1 MDRTR
6 ACSTTLLGAALL
18 IVQVAAQDPIVPAGF
33 SVQRAVGT
41 ARSYLCLHV
50 EADGAVLLGTERAG
64 LWRVRDLDG
73 DGFAESESCLDP
85 ELMGIQGLASAP
97 GVIFAVGRRGSDSGL
112 WRLEWDA
119 KRTELGEPR
128 PLLLFDGDDEHG
140 AHGVVLGMDGDLFLV
155 HGDAVQPRTEANPA
169 QPFAA
174 TEGPTLLEPL
184 PDPGGFG
191 ASRRW
196 PYGSILR
203 IDPESGSYEP
213 YAIGLRNPYD
223 LALRA
228 DGELFTLESDMEWDL
243 GLPWYKPVRLLLV
256 QRRADFGA
264 RPGSASLRLG
274 WPDTPP
280 AVAELGRGSP
290 TGMIFVEHSAWPAAW
305 QGRLLAG
312 DWSEGRVLALDIEP
326 DGTGY
331 SAQSEIFIGGGSAL
345 PVTDL
350 ELGPDGAL
358 WICSGGRG
366 MPGSVWRVAPPMGEA
381 PFAVEPLDRILA
393 QEQPTSAF
401 GRAALASQMQA
412 GGKSLAQRLQALAAD
427 GDAAPARRQRAVLAL
442 ILGAHAQAEDW
453 AAELTFTQ
461 AKQLDPIALAL
472 LLDAVP
478 GSGSARAAL
487 LGINAGTRRAWERAN
502 GAGSQTQS
510 ALAKTTDPWMLLA
523 RRPFVPAALAGGAPR
538 GRELLHK
545 NDWWFE
551 QHLQNPRLGAG
562 EEHLDLVSFLWIEMP
577 AATRVRQL
585 RTIVRLL
592 AHGAQL
598 ERRVQ
603 PNFDERLRRLLK
615 DPSEAVVSLA
625 IQLSAFRAY
634 ADAPLHLLDCLERTK
649 SRTLALDAAVG
660 LHSLRDKLGPAERAR
675 LYAFYEE
682 SSGWTGGGSF
692 RPTLAGLLEALVQST
707 PDPEL
712 TQLASVGSLG
722 ASALATALA
731 QRPEMTEALVP
742 ALRAVWENWDQDE
755 SQGPAARLSLRRGLL
770 RSMQGGGAALAPLAD
785 WLRALQEEHNNLA
798 GEVLLLLAELND
810 PADFALVAAGLG
822 SGRFEVREACARYLL
837 PRDRRATDPAL
848 IWKTL
853 AHAHSLGPRT
863 GARLARVAARWLE
876 VPDPALDPERWS
888 DELLRLERAHGERHP
903 NWSPPL
909 PGPRDGANWS
919 TEQLLGFLQRT
930 TGRPSSSARGAL
942 VFAELGC
949 TACHVLGGSGGG
961 WGPSLDGVTR
971 RLDTSALLQAIL
983 EPSAEVADRYA
994 SSRVTLADG
1003 TLHEG
1008 RVAREDA
1015 SEVELWLPAGTRLRL
1030 DRREVLSIEPSEV
1043 SPMPR
1048 ALLDGATLEQLRDLF
1063 AHLAADGVVTPEDA
1077 AGAAWID
1084 LLADQ
1089 NRSNWGGTMAG
1100 WRLLDKVLEGTA
1112 VDLPQSTYIVYQQP
1126 FSDFE
1131 VEFDVFAPDAN
1142 SGLQYRSLVDP
1153 KKPDMLGYQA
1163 DLGKAWW
1170 GSLFATDGRGAIA
1183 QPERMLLKDGVYWK
1197 GWNHYYLRIEGDRH
1211 IIELNGNPMVDVRDD
1226 VFSEGLFAL
1235 QLHQKM
1241 KMQVWFTNLRVR
1253 PL

>member
-6 ACSTTLLGAALL
+6 AYLTTLLGAALL
-18 IVQVAAQDPIVPAGF
+18 TVQVAAQEPVPPAGF
-33 SVQRAVGT
+33 SIQRAVGT
-41 ARSYLCLHV
+41 ARSYLCLHL
-50 EADGAVLLGTERAG
+50 EADGAVLLGTEHSG

-85 ELMGIQGLASAP
+85 QLMGIQGLASAP
-97 GVIFAVGRRGSDSGL
+97 GVIFAVGRRGADSGL
-112 WRLEWDA
+112 WRLEWDRA
-119 KRTELGEPR
+119 SGALGEPR

-140 AHGVVLGMDGDLFLV
+140 AHGVLLGLDGDLFLV
-155 HGDAVQPRTEANPA
+155 HGDAVQPRKKASPMP
-169 QPFAA
+169 PFAA

-203 IDPESGSYEP
+203 IDPKSGSYEP

-228 DGELFTLESDMEWDL
+228 DGEWFTLESDMEWDL

-264 RPGSASLRLG
+264 RPGSAPLRLG

-290 TGMIFVEHSAWPAAW
+290 TGLVFVEHSAWPAEW

-312 DWSEGRVLALDIEP
+312 DWSEGRVLALDITP
-326 DGTGY
+326 NGTGY
-331 SAQSEIFIGGGSAL
+331 SAQAETFLGGGGAL

-366 MPGSVWRVAPPMGEA
+366 LAGSVWRVTPPQAEA
-381 PFAVEPLDRILA
+381 PFAADPLDRILA
-393 QEQPTSAF
+393 QAQPTSAF
-401 GRAALASQMQA
+401 GRAALAAQLLA
-412 GGKSLAQRLQALAAD
+412 GGESLVQQLQALAAD
-427 GDAAPARRQRAVLAL
+427 TEATPARRQRAVLAL
-442 ILGAHAQAEDW
+442 VLGAPEQAAAWSAKLSFAQAQ
-453 AAELTFTQ
+453 L
-461 AKQLDPIALAL
+461 LDPIALAL
-472 LLDAVP
+472 LLDAIP
-478 GSGSARAAL
+478 GSSTTRAGL
-487 LGINAGTRRAWERAN
+487 LGTNAGTRRAWERAD
-502 GAGSQTQS
+502 GLRMRAQVV
-510 ALAKTTDPWMLLA
+510 LAKTKDPWLLLA
-523 RRPFVPAALAGGAPR
+523 RRPFVPAAVAGTAPR

-551 QHLQNPRLGAG
+551 QHLQDPRLRKS
-562 EEHLDLVSFLWIEMP
+562 EEHLDLVSFLWLEMP
-577 AATRVRQL
+577 PATRVRQL
-585 RTIVRLL
+585 RTIARLL
-592 AHGAQL
+592 AHGAKL

-615 DPSEAVVSLA
+615 ESDEALVSLA

-634 ADAPLHLLDCLERTK
+634 ADAPQQLLDCLERTA

-660 LHSLRDKLGPAERAR
+660 LHSLREQLAPPERAR

-682 SSGWTGGGSF
+682 SSAWTGGGSF
-692 RPTLAGLLEALVQST
+692 RPILAGLLEALVQST
-707 PDPEL
+707 PDAEL
-712 TQLASVGSLG
+712 TQLAAEGSLG
-722 ASALATALA
+722 ASALASAIA
-731 QRPEMTEALVP
+731 QRPELSAALLP
-742 ALRAVWENWDQDE
+742 ALRTIWEGWDANDVLE
-755 SQGPAARLSLRRGLL
+755 PATRLHLRRGIL
-770 RSMQGGGAALAPLAD
+770 RALQDGGTALVPLAD
-785 WLRALQEEHNNLA
+785 WLRALQAKHRNLA

-810 PADFALVAAGLG
+810 PADFDLLATGLS
-822 SGRFEVREACARYLL
+822 SGRFEVREACARYML
-837 PRDRRATDPAL
+837 PRDQRVTDPAL

-853 AHAHSLGPRT
+853 STARSLGSRT
-863 GARLARVAARWLE
+863 GARLARVSARWLE
-876 VPDPALDPERWS
+876 VPDPKLDPERWS

-903 NWSPPL
+903 QWSPPA
-909 PGPRDGANWS
+909 PGPRDGASWS
-919 TEQLLGFLQRT
+919 SDQLLGFLQRT
-930 TGRPSSSARGAL
+930 SERPSSSARGAL

-1015 SEVELWLPAGTRLRL
+1015 NQVELWLPAGTRLRL

-1048 ALLDGATLEQLRDLF
+1048 ALLNGATLEQLRDLF

-1077 AGAAWID
+1077 ADAAWID

-1089 NRSNWGGTMAG
+1089 NRSNWGGTLAG
-1100 WRLLDKVLEGTA
+1100 WRLLDKVLEGSA
-1112 VDLPQSTYIVYQQP
+1112 ENLPRSTYLVYQQT
-1126 FSDFE
+1126 FSNFE

-1142 SGLQYRSLVDP
+1142 SGLQYRSLVEP
-1153 KKPDMLGYQA
+1153 GKPDLVGYQA

-1170 GSLFATDGRGAIA
+1170 GSLFSSEGPGTIA

-1211 IIELNGNPMVDVRDD
+1211 IIELNGNPMVDVRDGA
-1226 VFSEGLFAL
+1226 FSEGLFAL
-1235 QLHQKM
+1235 QLHQEM